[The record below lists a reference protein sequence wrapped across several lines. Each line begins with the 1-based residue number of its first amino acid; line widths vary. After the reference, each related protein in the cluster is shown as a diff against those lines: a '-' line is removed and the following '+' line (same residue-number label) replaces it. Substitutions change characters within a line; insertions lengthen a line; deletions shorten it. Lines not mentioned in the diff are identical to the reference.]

1 MIRQLVKS
9 RKLIKVRRG
18 GMEGVGERQND
29 TVHPSFDRSIS
40 FDFKGAKT
48 GLTGI
53 ALVCFDGHI
62 V

>member
-1 MIRQLVKS
+1 MK
-9 RKLIKVRRG
+9 
-18 GMEGVGERQND
+18 GVGERQND

-48 GLTGI
+48 GLISI
-53 ALVCFDGHI
+53 APVCFDGHI